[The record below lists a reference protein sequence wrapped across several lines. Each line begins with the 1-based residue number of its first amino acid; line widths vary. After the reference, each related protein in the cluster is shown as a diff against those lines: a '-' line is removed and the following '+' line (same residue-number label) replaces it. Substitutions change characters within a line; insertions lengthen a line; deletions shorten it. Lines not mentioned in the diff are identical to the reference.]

1 MKEQQEIV
9 KQFVKLVEIDSLSKY
24 EGEIAKKLQFI
35 LEDLGLEVE
44 FDSAG
49 EKVGGE
55 TGNLIAKL
63 NQDSN
68 FPTLMLNAH
77 MDTVSPGEGIKAVI
91 KDGIISSQGDT
102 ILGADDKAGLAIILD
117 TVKKVIEKEVEINL
131 EVVFT
136 IGEETG
142 LLGAKNLDYS
152 LLESEFCLAFDSGGE
167 IGTIIVNAPA
177 QDAINIK
184 VRGKSAHAGV
194 NPSDGINAIK
204 VASKALS
211 SVHLG
216 QIDEKTTANIGVIK
230 GGQATNIV
238 PDYVELEGEAR
249 SRDEKKLV
257 RQSKHMCNKFKE
269 AADKYKAKVEI
280 NVERIYPLFDLER
293 NNILVETAIK
303 AAKKINV
310 KPQLKSTGGGSDA
323 NIFNGNG
330 ITTIN
335 LGIGMENVHSTDEQI
350 KVSDLLKAAEFS
362 FAINQEMA
370 N

>member
-1 MKEQQEIV
+1 MSQQKEIV
-9 KQFVKLVEIDSLSKY
+9 KEFMELVKIDSLSKE
-24 EGEIAKKLQFI
+24 EGKIAQKLKEV
-35 LEDLGLEVE
+35 LEELGLEVE
-44 FDSAG
+44 VDNAG

-63 NQDSN
+63 NKNSD
-68 FPTLMLNAH
+68 FPTLMLSAH
-77 MDTVSPGEGIKAVI
+77 MDTVTPGKGIEPVI
-91 KDGIISSQGDT
+91 DDGVISSQGDT
-102 ILGADDKAGLAIILD
+102 ILGADNKAGLAIILD
-117 TVKKVIEKEVEINL
+117 TVKKVIKKEIKINL

-136 IGEETG
+136 IGEEQG
-142 LLGAKNLDYS
+142 LIGAKNLNYN
-152 LLESEFCLAFDSGGE
+152 LIESKLCLAFDSGGD

-194 NPSDGINAIK
+194 NPSEGINAIK
-204 VASKALS
+204 VASRALS
-211 SVHLG
+211 DMHLG
-216 QIDEKTTANIGVIK
+216 QIDEETTANIGVIK

-249 SRDEKKLV
+249 SRNEKKLL
-257 RQSKHMCNKFKE
+257 RQTEHMCNKFKE
-269 AADKYKAKVEI
+269 AADKYKAETEI
-280 NVERIYPLFDLER
+280 DVERMYPVFDLER
-293 NNILVETAIK
+293 NNILVEKAIK
-303 AAKKINV
+303 AAKRINV

-335 LGIGMENVHSTDEQI
+335 LGIGMEDVHSTDEHI
-350 KVSDLLKAAEFS
+350 RISDLLKAAEFS
-362 FAINQEMA
+362 LAIVQEIA